1 MGYSSSIILS
11 NQHFIFQHSSHQLF
25 LHFQPTAFQSFDA
38 LIVWFLLFWSLVLL
52 EIIMRVIRDLHV
64 FSERGRKTQA
74 IVYLKST
81 LLKRKIRALMGHIFT
96 MNFIL
101 MRFCYD
107 IMSFNVAEIG
117 FSRVSSFS
125 FVVNLQ
131 LKDIMFLTWCKIFF
145 SIDLIMSNV
154 TIHI

>member
-25 LHFQPTAFQSFDA
+25 LHFQPTAFQSFGA

-52 EIIMRVIRDLHV
+52 EIIMRVIRDSHV
-64 FSERGRKTQA
+64 FSVWIRGRKTQA

-107 IMSFNVAEIG
+107 IMSFNVAEIC
-117 FSRVSSFS
+117 FSRISSLS

-131 LKDIMFLTWCKIFF
+131 LKDIMFLTCYKILF
-145 SIDLIMSNV
+145 SINQMM
-154 TIHI
+154 